1 MKAAQ
6 PAVCVLCACV
16 DVVFH
21 RARRASLKASLCAV
35 FGAALCAPPDTAH
48 QPERTFQRILNSFEP
63 FAFSKE
69 IFFVTPPPES
79 HRTAASAVPSSSAS
93 LSACAVPD
101 VSAIPYLERGSRAY
115 WRASIALLFAGYA
128 TFSLLYCVQ
137 PLLPSFSATFNVTP
151 AQSSLSLSLTTAA
164 LALAVFV
171 AGFVS
176 EGWSRHKLM
185 TLSLTASALLSI
197 GVSISPQWH
206 HLLALRTL
214 EGLALG
220 GVPAVAMA
228 YLAEEVHPDGLGLAM
243 GLYVGGTAIGGMAG
257 RVITGVVA
265 DLFSWRVA
273 IGTIGVLG
281 LLSMLAFRALLPP
294 SRHFVPRRGL
304 GFAHHRT
311 ALLRQFTRPGLPL
324 LFLLGF
330 VLMGSF
336 VTLYNYIGYR
346 LLAPPYQLNQT
357 QIGAIF
363 IVYLTGVVASPWS
376 GRMADT
382 FGRARVLTGS
392 LLLMALGLAL
402 TMLHPLAA
410 IATGIACVTFGF
422 FAGHSVASGWVGR
435 LAKDAKGQ
443 AAALYLLA
451 YYIGSSVIGSYGGHV
466 WAGHGWNGVAGLVG
480 TLLVIGLVATLRL
493 RGREQASA

>member
-1 MKAAQ
+1 M
-6 PAVCVLCACV
+6 
-16 DVVFH
+16 
-21 RARRASLKASLCAV
+21 
-35 FGAALCAPPDTAH
+35 
-48 QPERTFQRILNSFEP
+48 
-63 FAFSKE
+63 
-69 IFFVTPPPES
+69 
-79 HRTAASAVPSSSAS
+79 
-93 LSACAVPD
+93 PD
-101 VSAIPYLERGSRAY
+101 VAHIPYLERGTRAY

-137 PLLPSFSATFNVTP
+137 PLLPAFSKAFSVTP
-151 AQSSLSLSLTTAA
+151 AQSSLSLSVTTAA
-164 LALAVFV
+164 LALAIFV

-185 TLSLTASALLSI
+185 TASLTLSALLTI
-197 GVSISPQWH
+197 GVSIAPQWH
-206 HLLALRTL
+206 QLLVLRTL

-281 LLSMLAFRALLPP
+281 ILSMLAFRALLPP

-304 GFAHHRT
+304 SFAHHHA
-311 ALLRQFTRPGLPL
+311 ALLKQFTRPGLPL

-346 LLAPPYQLNQT
+346 LLAPPYLLSQT
-357 QIGAIF
+357 EIGAIF
-363 IVYLTGVVASPWS
+363 VVYLTGVIASPWS

-382 FGRARVLTGS
+382 FGRARVLIGS

-402 TMLHPLAA
+402 TMLHPIAA
-410 IATGIACVTFGF
+410 IAIGIACLTFGF

-435 LAKDAKGQ
+435 LAKEAKGQ

-451 YYIGSSVIGSYGGHV
+451 YYIGSSVVGSYGGHV
-466 WAGHGWNGVAGLVG
+466 WAGYGWNGVAGLVG
-480 TLLVIGLVATLRL
+480 VLLVIGIVAAVRL
-493 RGREQASA
+493 RQREGTAG

>member
-1 MKAAQ
+1 
-6 PAVCVLCACV
+6 VT
-16 DVVFH
+16 
-21 RARRASLKASLCAV
+21 AS
-35 FGAALCAPPDTAH
+35 
-48 QPERTFQRILNSFEP
+48 
-63 FAFSKE
+63 
-69 IFFVTPPPES
+69 PES
-79 HRTAASAVPSSSAS
+79 HRTATSAVPVSPGTFTSSA
-93 LSACAVPD
+93 LPNVAN
-101 VSAIPYLERGSRAY
+101 IPYLERGTRAY

-137 PLLPSFSATFNVTP
+137 PLLPAFSTAFSVTP
-151 AQSSLSLSLTTAA
+151 AQSSLSLSVTTAA

-185 TLSLTASALLSI
+185 TASLTLSALLTI
-197 GVSISPQWH
+197 GVSIAPHWH
-206 HLLALRTL
+206 HLLVLRTL

-281 LLSMLAFRALLPP
+281 ILSMLTFRTLLPP

-311 ALLRQFTRPGLPL
+311 ALLKQFTRPGLPL

-346 LLAPPYQLNQT
+346 LLAPPYLLSQT
-357 QIGAIF
+357 EIGAIF
-363 IVYLTGVVASPWS
+363 VVYLTGVIASPLS

-382 FGRARVLTGS
+382 FGRARVLIAS

-402 TMLHPLAA
+402 TMLHPIAA
-410 IATGIACVTFGF
+410 IAIGIACLTFGF

-435 LAKDAKGQ
+435 LAKEAKGQ

-451 YYIGSSVIGSYGGHV
+451 YYIGSSVVGSYGGHV
-466 WAGHGWNGVAGLVG
+466 WAGYGWNGVAGLVG
-480 TLLVIGLVATLRL
+480 VLLVIGIVAAVRL
-493 RGREQASA
+493 RQREGTAG

>member
-1 MKAAQ
+1 MT
-6 PAVCVLCACV
+6 
-16 DVVFH
+16 
-21 RARRASLKASLCAV
+21 AS
-35 FGAALCAPPDTAH
+35 
-48 QPERTFQRILNSFEP
+48 
-63 FAFSKE
+63 
-69 IFFVTPPPES
+69 PES
-79 HRTAASAVPSSSAS
+79 HRTATSAVPAPPATFTSS
-93 LSACAVPD
+93 AVPD
-101 VSAIPYLERGSRAY
+101 VAHIPYLERGTRAY

-137 PLLPSFSATFNVTP
+137 PLLPAFSKAFSVTP
-151 AQSSLSLSLTTAA
+151 AQSSLSLSVTTAA
-164 LALAVFV
+164 LALAIFV

-185 TLSLTASALLSI
+185 TASLTLSALLTI
-197 GVSISPQWH
+197 GVSIAPQWH
-206 HLLALRTL
+206 QLLVLRTL

-281 LLSMLAFRALLPP
+281 ILSMLAFRALLPP

-304 GFAHHRT
+304 GFAHHHA
-311 ALLRQFTRPGLPL
+311 ALLKQFTRPGLPL

-346 LLAPPYQLNQT
+346 LLAPPYLLSQT
-357 QIGAIF
+357 EIGAIF
-363 IVYLTGVVASPWS
+363 VVYLTGVIASPWS

-382 FGRARVLTGS
+382 FGRARVLIGS

-402 TMLHPLAA
+402 TMLHPIAA
-410 IATGIACVTFGF
+410 IAIGIACLTFGF

-435 LAKDAKGQ
+435 LAKEAKGQ

-451 YYIGSSVIGSYGGHV
+451 YYIGSSVVGSYGGHV
-466 WAGHGWNGVAGLVG
+466 WAGYGWNGVAGLVSV
-480 TLLVIGLVATLRL
+480 LLVIGIVAAVRL
-493 RGREQASA
+493 RQREGTAG

>member
-1 MKAAQ
+1 M
-6 PAVCVLCACV
+6 
-16 DVVFH
+16 
-21 RARRASLKASLCAV
+21 
-35 FGAALCAPPDTAH
+35 
-48 QPERTFQRILNSFEP
+48 
-63 FAFSKE
+63 
-69 IFFVTPPPES
+69 
-79 HRTAASAVPSSSAS
+79 
-93 LSACAVPD
+93 
-101 VSAIPYLERGSRAY
+101 
-115 WRASIALLFAGYA
+115 
-128 TFSLLYCVQ
+128 
-137 PLLPSFSATFNVTP
+137 
-151 AQSSLSLSLTTAA
+151 
-164 LALAVFV
+164 
-171 AGFVS
+171 
-176 EGWSRHKLM
+176 
-185 TLSLTASALLSI
+185 SLTASALLTI
-197 GVSISPQWH
+197 GVSIAPQWH
-206 HLLALRTL
+206 QLLVLRAL

-281 LLSMLAFRALLPP
+281 ILSMLAFRALLPP

-304 GFAHHRT
+304 GFTHHRS

-346 LLAPPYQLNQT
+346 LLAPPFQLSQAA
-357 QIGAIF
+357 IGGIF
-363 IVYLTGVVASPWS
+363 VVYLTGVVASPWS

-382 FGRARVLTGS
+382 FGRSRVLTG
-392 LLLMALGLAL
+392 GLVVMLIGVAL
-402 TMLHPLAA
+402 TMLHSLAA
-410 IATGIACVTFGF
+410 IAGGIACFTFGF

-435 LAKDAKGQ
+435 LAKEAKGQ

-451 YYIGSSVIGSYGGHV
+451 YYLGSSIVGSYGGRI
-466 WAGHGWNGVAGLVG
+466 WTSFAWPGVAGLVAV
-480 TLLVIGLVATLRL
+480 LLLTGIAAASWLRSQE
-493 RGREQASA
+493 RAGAA

>member
-1 MKAAQ
+1 
-6 PAVCVLCACV
+6 
-16 DVVFH
+16 
-21 RARRASLKASLCAV
+21 
-35 FGAALCAPPDTAH
+35 
-48 QPERTFQRILNSFEP
+48 
-63 FAFSKE
+63 
-69 IFFVTPPPES
+69 VTLPPES
-79 HRTAASAVPSSSAS
+79 QRTASAVPSTTAAPAASSGAR
-93 LSACAVPD
+93 AVSD
-101 VSAIPYLERGSRAY
+101 VPYLERGSRAY
-115 WRASIALLFAGYA
+115 WRASVALLFAGYA

-137 PLLPSFSATFNVTP
+137 PLLPSFSDAFNVTP

-164 LALAVFV
+164 LALAIFV

-185 TLSLTASALLSI
+185 TLSLTVSAVLTLAVSVAPHWHQLL
-197 GVSISPQWH
+197 V
-206 HLLALRTL
+206 LRFL

-273 IGTIGVLG
+273 IATIGVLG

-304 GFAHHRT
+304 GFAHHRA
-311 ALLRQFTRPGLPL
+311 ALLKQFTRPGLPL

-346 LLAPPYQLNQT
+346 LLAPPYRLNQT
-357 QIGAIF
+357 EIGAIF

-382 FGRARVLTGS
+382 FGRARVLTAS
-392 LLLMALGLAL
+392 LLLMMLGLAL

-451 YYIGSSVIGSYGGHV
+451 YYLGSSVIGSYGGHL
-466 WAGHGWNGVAGLVG
+466 WAGHGWNGVVALVG
-480 TLLVIGLVATLRL
+480 MLLVIGLLAATRL
-493 RGREQASA
+493 RQRE

>member
-1 MKAAQ
+1 MT
-6 PAVCVLCACV
+6 
-16 DVVFH
+16 
-21 RARRASLKASLCAV
+21 AS
-35 FGAALCAPPDTAH
+35 PDA
-48 QPERTFQRILNSFEP
+48 
-63 FAFSKE
+63 
-69 IFFVTPPPES
+69 
-79 HRTAASAVPSSSAS
+79 HRTATSAVPASSAS
-93 LSACAVPD
+93 FTSAPVPD
-101 VSAIPYLERGSRAY
+101 VRDIPYLERGTHAY

-137 PLLPSFSATFNVTP
+137 PLLPAFSTAFEVTP
-151 AQSSLSLSLTTAA
+151 AQSSLSLSLATAA
-164 LALAVFV
+164 LALAIFV

-185 TLSLTASALLSI
+185 TASLTLSALLTI
-197 GVSISPQWH
+197 GVSIAPHWH
-206 HLLALRTL
+206 QLLVLRAL

-281 LLSMLAFRALLPP
+281 ILSMLAFRALLPP

-304 GFAHHRT
+304 GFSHHRT
-311 ALLRQFTRPGLPL
+311 ALLKQFTRPGLPL

-336 VTLYNYIGYR
+336 VTLYNYVGYR
-346 LLAPPYQLNQT
+346 LLAPPYLLSQT
-357 QIGAIF
+357 AIGAIF
-363 IVYLTGVVASPWS
+363 VVYLTGVVASPWS

-392 LLLMALGLAL
+392 LLLMAFGLAL

-435 LAKDAKGQ
+435 LAKEAKGQ

-451 YYIGSSVIGSYGGHV
+451 YYIGSSVVGSYGGHV
-466 WAGHGWNGVAGLVG
+466 WAGDGWNGVAGLVG
-480 TLLVIGLVATLRL
+480 MLLVVGLVAAIRL
-493 RGREQASA
+493 RRLERITA

>member
-1 MKAAQ
+1 MT
-6 PAVCVLCACV
+6 
-16 DVVFH
+16 
-21 RARRASLKASLCAV
+21 AS
-35 FGAALCAPPDTAH
+35 
-48 QPERTFQRILNSFEP
+48 PEP
-63 FAFSKE
+63 
-69 IFFVTPPPES
+69 
-79 HRTAASAVPSSSAS
+79 HRTASSAVPPSHAASSTSPSA
-93 LSACAVPD
+93 V
-101 VSAIPYLERGSRAY
+101 PYLERGTPAY
-115 WRASIALLFAGYA
+115 WRASLALLFAGYA

-137 PLLPSFSATFNVTP
+137 PLLPAFSSAFGVSP
-151 AQSSLSLSLTTAA
+151 AQSSLSLSVTTAA

-176 EGWSRHKLM
+176 EGWSRHRLM
-185 TLSLTASALLSI
+185 TLSLSVSALLTL
-197 GVSISPQWH
+197 GVSIAPQWH
-206 HLLALRTL
+206 QLLVLRAL

-281 LLSMLAFRALLPP
+281 VLSMLAFRSLLPP

-304 GFAHHRT
+304 GFMHHRS
-311 ALLRQFTRPGLPL
+311 ALARQFTQASLPA
-324 LFLLGF
+324 LFLMAF

-346 LLAPPYQLNQT
+346 LLAPPYHLSQT
-357 QIGAIF
+357 AIGGIF
-363 IVYLTGVVASPWS
+363 VVYLTGVVASPWS

-382 FGRARVLTGS
+382 FGRARVLTGGVVIM
-392 LLLMALGLAL
+392 LIGLGL
-402 TMLHPLAA
+402 TMLQSIPA
-410 IATGIACVTFGF
+410 IAAGIACVTFGF
-422 FAGHSVASGWVGR
+422 FASHAVASGWVGR
-435 LAKDAKGQ
+435 LAKEAKGQ

-451 YYIGSSVIGSYGGHV
+451 YYLGSSIVGSYGGRF
-466 WAGHGWNGVAGLVG
+466 WTAHGWNGVAGLVG
-480 TLLVIGLVATLRL
+480 MLLALGIAVSLWLR
-493 RGREQASA
+493 RRERVGAA

>member
-1 MKAAQ
+1 MT
-6 PAVCVLCACV
+6 
-16 DVVFH
+16 
-21 RARRASLKASLCAV
+21 AS
-35 FGAALCAPPDTAH
+35 
-48 QPERTFQRILNSFEP
+48 PEC
-63 FAFSKE
+63 
-69 IFFVTPPPES
+69 
-79 HRTAASAVPSSSAS
+79 HRTATSAVPASSAS
-93 LSACAVPD
+93 SAASTSTAVPD
-101 VSAIPYLERGSRAY
+101 ASTTPYLERGTRAY

-137 PLLPSFSATFNVTP
+137 PLLPAFSTAFSVTP

-164 LALAVFV
+164 LALAIFV

-185 TLSLTASALLSI
+185 TASLTLSALLTI
-197 GVSISPQWH
+197 GVSVAPHWH
-206 HLLALRTL
+206 QLLVLRTL

-281 LLSMLAFRALLPP
+281 ILSMLAFRALLPP

-311 ALLRQFTRPGLPL
+311 ALLKQFTRPGLPL

-336 VTLYNYIGYR
+336 VTLYNYLGYR
-346 LLAPPYQLNQT
+346 LLAPPYLLSQT

-363 IVYLTGVVASPWS
+363 VVYLTGVVASPWS
-376 GRMADT
+376 GRMADI
-382 FGRARVLTGS
+382 FGRARVLSGS

-402 TMLHPLAA
+402 TMLHPITA
-410 IATGIACVTFGF
+410 IAIGIACVTFGF
-422 FAGHSVASGWVGR
+422 FAGHAVASGWVGR
-435 LAKDAKGQ
+435 LAKEAKGQ

-451 YYIGSSVIGSYGGHV
+451 YYIGSSVVGSYGGQV
-466 WAGHGWNGVAGLVG
+466 WAGYGWNGIAGLVG
-480 TLLVIGLVATLRL
+480 ALLVIGIVAATCLHQ
-493 RGREQASA
+493 RERAAV

>member
-1 MKAAQ
+1 MT
-6 PAVCVLCACV
+6 L
-16 DVVFH
+16 
-21 RARRASLKASLCAV
+21 
-35 FGAALCAPPDTAH
+35 PP
-48 QPERTFQRILNSFEP
+48 QSQRT
-63 FAFSKE
+63 
-69 IFFVTPPPES
+69 
-79 HRTAASAVPSSSAS
+79 ASAVPSPVAAS
-93 LSACAVPD
+93 VASTRTAS
-101 VSAIPYLERGSRAY
+101 VSDIPYLERGSRAY
-115 WRASIALLFAGYA
+115 WRASLALLFAGYA

-137 PLLPSFSATFNVTP
+137 PLLPSFSEAFNVTP
-151 AQSSLSLSLTTAA
+151 AQSSLSLSLSTAA
-164 LALAVFV
+164 LALAIFV

-185 TLSLTASALLSI
+185 TLSLTVSSVLTI
-197 GVSISPQWH
+197 GVSVAPHWNQ
-206 HLLALRTL
+206 LLVLRTL

-311 ALLRQFTRPGLPL
+311 LLLRQFTRPGLPL

-346 LLAPPYQLNQT
+346 LLAPPYRLNQT
-357 QIGAIF
+357 EIGAIF
-363 IVYLTGVVASPWS
+363 IVYLVGVVASPWS

-382 FGRARVLTGS
+382 FGRARVLIGS
-392 LLLMALGLAL
+392 LLLMVFGLAL

-410 IATGIACVTFGF
+410 VAAGIACVTFGF

-451 YYIGSSVIGSYGGHV
+451 YYIGSSLVGSYGGHV
-466 WAGHGWNGVAGLVG
+466 WAGHGWNGVVGLVG
-480 TLLVIGLVATLRL
+480 ALLVIGLVAATRL
-493 RGREQASA
+493 RARE

>member
-1 MKAAQ
+1 
-6 PAVCVLCACV
+6 VT
-16 DVVFH
+16 
-21 RARRASLKASLCAV
+21 AS
-35 FGAALCAPPDTAH
+35 
-48 QPERTFQRILNSFEP
+48 PEL
-63 FAFSKE
+63 
-69 IFFVTPPPES
+69 
-79 HRTAASAVPSSSAS
+79 HRTATSAVPALSAS
-93 LSACAVPD
+93 FTSAAVPD
-101 VSAIPYLERGSRAY
+101 LTDIPYLERGTRAY

-137 PLLPSFSATFNVTP
+137 PLLPAFSTAFSVTP

-185 TLSLTASALLSI
+185 TTSLTLSALLTI
-197 GVSISPQWH
+197 GVSIAPHWH
-206 HLLALRTL
+206 QLLVLRTL

-273 IGTIGVLG
+273 VGTIGVLG
-281 LLSMLAFRALLPP
+281 ILSMLAFRALLPP

-304 GFAHHRT
+304 GFGHHRT
-311 ALLRQFTRPGLPL
+311 ALLKQFTRPGLPL

-346 LLAPPYQLNQT
+346 LLAPPYLLSQT
-357 QIGAIF
+357 EIGAIF
-363 IVYLTGVVASPWS
+363 VVYLTGVVASPWS

-392 LLLMALGLAL
+392 LLMMALGLAL
-402 TMLHPLAA
+402 TMLHPIAA

-435 LAKDAKGQ
+435 LAKEAKGQ

-451 YYIGSSVIGSYGGHV
+451 YYIGSSVVGSYGGHV
-466 WAGHGWNGVAGLVG
+466 WAGYGWNGVAGLVG
-480 TLLVIGLVATLRL
+480 ALLVIGIAAAMRL
-493 RGREQASA
+493 RQRERTAV

>member
-1 MKAAQ
+1 MT
-6 PAVCVLCACV
+6 
-16 DVVFH
+16 
-21 RARRASLKASLCAV
+21 AS
-35 FGAALCAPPDTAH
+35 
-48 QPERTFQRILNSFEP
+48 
-63 FAFSKE
+63 
-69 IFFVTPPPES
+69 PES
-79 HRTAASAVPSSSAS
+79 NRTATSAVPASSAS
-93 LSACAVPD
+93 SSSTAVPEP
-101 VSAIPYLERGSRAY
+101 SNTPYLERGTRAY

-137 PLLPSFSATFNVTP
+137 PLLPAFSSAFDVTP

-164 LALAVFV
+164 LALAIFV

-185 TLSLTASALLSI
+185 TASLTLSALLTI
-197 GVSISPQWH
+197 AVSIAPHWH
-206 HLLALRTL
+206 QLLVLRAL

-281 LLSMLAFRALLPP
+281 ILSMLAFRALLPP

-311 ALLRQFTRPGLPL
+311 ALLKQFTRPGLPL

-346 LLAPPYQLNQT
+346 LLAPPYLLSQT
-357 QIGAIF
+357 EIGAIF
-363 IVYLTGVVASPWS
+363 VVYLTGVVASPWS
-376 GRMADT
+376 GRMADM
-382 FGRARVLTGS
+382 FGRARVLTAS

-402 TMLHPLAA
+402 TMLHPITA
-410 IATGIACVTFGF
+410 IAIGIACVTFGF

-435 LAKDAKGQ
+435 LAKEAKGQ

-451 YYIGSSVIGSYGGHV
+451 YYIGSSVVGSYGGHV
-466 WAGHGWNGVAGLVG
+466 WTGYGWNGVAGLVG
-480 TLLVIGLVATLRL
+480 ALLVIGIVAATRL
-493 RGREQASA
+493 RQRERTAA